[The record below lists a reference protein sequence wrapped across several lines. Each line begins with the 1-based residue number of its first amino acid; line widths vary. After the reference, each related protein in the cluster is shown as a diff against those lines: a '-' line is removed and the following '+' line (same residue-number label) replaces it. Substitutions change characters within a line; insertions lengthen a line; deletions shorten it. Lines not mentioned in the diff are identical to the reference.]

1 MLSRVCTL
9 AIAASPLPSAPV
21 MPADESHLET
31 LARSLTETREA
42 WRVHCVVTISPEQ
55 DRSRGCTTEPS
66 QKLVRCSR
74 SFLLVEASTFSVTEW
89 A

>member
-1 MLSRVCTL
+1 MQ
-9 AIAASPLPSAPV
+9 
-21 MPADESHLET
+21 ADESHLAS

-55 DRSRGCTTEPS
+55 DRSRGCTKEPS

-74 SFLLVEASTFSVTEW
+74 NFLPVEASTFSVTAW